1 MAQVPSRLRGLGRT
15 VGASCGSLVA
25 QHVSARSVLERS
37 QRRISTS
44 MKSPE
49 AYGAQQI
56 TVLEGLEPVR
66 KRPGMYIGS
75 TGPKGLH
82 HLIFEVVDNSIDE
95 VLAGHCDAV
104 KVTLEKDGSC
114 TVSGQ
119 CSYRLCILDCYI
131 VSFRFLPLSLSCIL
145 NALLDNGRGI
155 PCEIHPTTG
164 KSALET
170 VLTVLHAG
178 GKFGGDASGYKARS
192 NVVM

>member
-1 MAQVPSRLRGLGRT
+1 MAPFPARLRGLSQT
-15 VGASCGSLVA
+15 LGASCRNLVG
-25 QHVSARSVLERS
+25 RSVSSHYSVFERS
-37 QRRISTS
+37 QRLITTS

-49 AYGAQQI
+49 TYGAQQI

-104 KVTLEKDGSC
+104 HVTLEKDGSC

-119 CSYRLCILDCYI
+119 YL
-131 VSFRFLPLSLSCIL
+131 LSLYFG
-145 NALLDNGRGI
+145 LLH
-155 PCEIHPTTG
+155 C
-164 KSALET
+164 
-170 VLTVLHAG
+170 
-178 GKFGGDASGYKARS
+178 
-192 NVVM
+192 

>member
-1 MAQVPSRLRGLGRT
+1 MAPVPTRLRGLGRT
-15 VGASCGSLVA
+15 VGASCRNLVV
-25 QHVSARSVLERS
+25 QSVSAHSKFERP

-49 AYGAQQI
+49 TYGAQQI

-95 VLAGHCDAV
+95 VLAGYCDAV

-119 CSYRLCILDCYI
+119 YIL
-131 VSFRFLPLSLSCIL
+131 SP
-145 NALLDNGRGI
+145 
-155 PCEIHPTTG
+155 
-164 KSALET
+164 
-170 VLTVLHAG
+170 
-178 GKFGGDASGYKARS
+178 
-192 NVVM
+192 

>member
-1 MAQVPSRLRGLGRT
+1 MAPVPARLRGLGRT
-15 VGASCGSLVA
+15 VGASYRNLV
-25 QHVSARSVLERS
+25 ARSVSAHHSVFERS
-37 QRRISTS
+37 QRLITTS

-49 AYGAQQI
+49 TYGAQQI

-104 KVTLEKDGSC
+104 NVTLEKDGSC

-119 CSYRLCILDCYI
+119 CS
-131 VSFRFLPLSLSCIL
+131 VSLYFELLHCWFSLSLSH
-145 NALLDNGRGI
+145 ASTFVFH
-155 PCEIHPTTG
+155 IHSECFT
-164 KSALET
+164 
-170 VLTVLHAG
+170 
-178 GKFGGDASGYKARS
+178 R
-192 NVVM
+192 